1 MFTPYPYQ
9 KRLLKAMMQG
19 RNVILLIPT
28 GGGKTRGAILPFWQ
42 NKAGKYGLLPEKAL
56 YVVPMRVLATQFRT
70 TCDEL
75 YQELN
80 PNLFREAETA
90 YQHIKRGLISIQT
103 GESPEDPAFESM
115 ITACTIDQ
123 ALSGALGIPYG
134 LDGRKANL
142 NVGAISSSYLILDE
156 PHLYPV
162 SEDGR
167 SYKGA
172 FTTCLELLRLLHGLT
187 RFVFMS
193 ATLSTELAQRLST
206 MLDAELIELDDD
218 ELQELNKGRSR
229 TFACSPEPLSAER
242 ILQLH
247 DRCSLVVCNTVQRA
261 QETYLQLW
269 RAIEQQG
276 RAIELRLLH
285 SRFTDEDR
293 KQQAEELSQLLGKTQ
308 WQNGLYQG
316 QQDSIVVA
324 TQVVEV
330 GLDIS
335 VQTLHSELAPAN
347 SLVQRAGRCARFEKQ
362 QGRVIIYPLA
372 PDEEDKPAS
381 TLPYAAALCQDTW
394 DALQQLDGA
403 VVGFREEQ
411 RLIDQV
417 HTTGDM
423 DLLDRYEAHRDNLQS
438 EITTMLRTGECGHAA
453 DLIRDVNQVHI
464 VIHDEPDEELKIR
477 PWRWQSFGLHP
488 GSLMGKHWERL
499 QERQAERDLDWVC
512 KRAEMDKVEQQQ
524 QDAEDDHRLPTTY
537 NWPPVTAQSQIPGAL
552 LIALPHQLAT
562 YDKQLGLVFLDG
574 RIKLPDAWKE
584 RLEAQHYQSELLQRR
599 SGNNDEMETRLQR
612 YEQHI
617 GGLADAY
624 HYLIY
629 HELAYAMQRLE
640 HLMGLDE
647 GTIDTAIQLA
657 IATHDLGK
665 LDKQWQRW
673 ARAWQRLQHEK
684 KWAAT
689 PYPEL
694 DQAAFLAKTDYDY
707 QSTEQRKWQEEL
719 SRKSIK
725 RPKHACESVM
735 AAAKLIH
742 ASLGVTGPQ
751 SPNLPVARA
760 VYRAIAHHHSPTAHE
775 YGKTEITEGAK
786 VAIKKAFEIVR
797 RGSSWSY
804 DLDRLFLKFDKGDLF
819 PTNADR
825 PRFTHPEVGGSREQL
840 LETWLAFLIVRALRL
855 ADQRADSYAL

>member
-1 MFTPYPYQ
+1 MFTLYPYQ
-9 KRLLKAMMQG
+9 ERTLEALMRG
-19 RNVILLIPT
+19 RNAIVVTPT
-28 GGGKTRGAILPFWQ
+28 GSGKTYTATLPFWH
-42 NKAGKYGLLPEKAL
+42 NKAGKYGRLPEKAL

-70 TCDEL
+70 TCDKL

-80 PNLFREAETA
+80 SDLFREAETA
-90 YQHIKRGLISIQT
+90 YQRIKRGLISIQT
-103 GESPEDPAFESM
+103 GESPQDPAFESM

-134 LDGRKANL
+134 LNSKLANL
-142 NVGAISSSYLILDE
+142 NVGAICSSYLILDE

-162 SEDGR
+162 AEDGR

-172 FTTCLELLRLLHGLT
+172 FTTCLELLRLLQGLT

-193 ATLSTELAQRLST
+193 ATLSRSLAQRLKV

-218 ELQELNKGRSR
+218 ELQELNQGRSR
-229 TFACSPEPLSAER
+229 TFTCSLESLSAER
-242 ILQLH
+242 ILQMH

-261 QETYLQLW
+261 QETYLQLAA
-269 RAIEQQG
+269 AIEQQG
-276 RAIELRLLH
+276 RTIELRLLH

-293 KQQAEELSQLLGKTQ
+293 QQQAEELSQLLGKKQ
-308 WQNGLYQG
+308 WKDGFYQG
-316 QQDSIVVA
+316 QQDVIVVA

-362 QGRVIIYPLA
+362 QGRVLIYQLKA
-372 PDEEDKPAS
+372 DEEGKPAS
-381 TLPYAAALCQDTW
+381 TLPYAASLCKDTW
-394 DALQQLDGA
+394 DALQQFDGS
-403 VVGFREEQ
+403 VVGFREERQ
-411 RLIDQV
+411 LIDQV
-417 HTTGDM
+417 HTAGDL
-423 DLLDRYEAHRDNLQS
+423 DLLDRYEAHRCDLQR
-438 EITTMLRTGECGHAA
+438 EITTTLRTGEQGHT

-464 VIHDEPDEELKIR
+464 VIHDEPDKELELR

-499 QERQAERDLDWVC
+499 QVRREECDLDWMC
-512 KRAEMDKVEQQQ
+512 KQAEMSKAEQKQ
-524 QDAEDDHRLPTTY
+524 QDAEDDHRLPITY
-537 NWPPVTAQSQIPGAL
+537 EWKPVTAPSQIPSAL

-574 RIKLPDAWKE
+574 RIKLPPAWKE
-584 RLEAQHYQSELLQRR
+584 RLEAQCYQSELLQRR

-629 HELAYAMQRLE
+629 HELLYTMQRLE
-640 HLMGLDE
+640 RLMGLDK

-673 ARAWQRLQHEK
+673 AFAWQRLQHEK
-684 KWAAT
+684 KWPAT
-689 PYPEL
+689 PYVEP
-694 DQAAFLAKTDYDY
+694 DQMAFLAKTDYDY
-707 QSTEQRKWQEEL
+707 RSTDQRKWQGEL
-719 SRKSIK
+719 AIK

-735 AAAKLIH
+735 AAGKLIQV
-742 ASLGVTGPQ
+742 SLGVTGLH
-751 SPNLPVARA
+751 SPNMSVVRA

-775 YGKTEITEGAK
+775 YGKTEIAEGAK
-786 VAIKKAFEIVR
+786 TAIKKAFEVVR

-804 DLDRLFLKFDKGDLF
+804 DLDHLLLKFDKGDLF
-819 PTNADR
+819 PENADR
-825 PRFTHPEVGGSREQL
+825 PRFTHPEVAGSREQL

-855 ADQRADSYAL
+855 ADQRADSYATTSRN